1 MKKMVLFALLFIQYF
16 AFTQNTQF
24 YDVVSSESD
33 SLFVLGDDGNIYNRV
48 IITETSNTP
57 IFGFTGMTIHPNN
70 GTIYVVVK
78 NQPTRYLATLE
89 MGTSSITKIANLSDK
104 ISSIAFSET
113 GVLYGITGDGGNNPN
128 HLYSIDMSS
137 GELTE
142 LADFSSLIDDDGE
155 AIAFNSVDGLL
166 YRMAGGSWLY
176 KIDLTNFTS
185 TLVTESLMDDGDSGH
200 AFYFNGNDF
209 ISLSGDICT
218 MTSSGAQSNCNNL
231 NYDFKGILPSGFVGI
246 PELISNQEKQLLK
259 ILNLLGQEVEY
270 QPNTVLI
277 YQYAD
282 GTSEKVFTIGD

>member
-1 MKKMVLFALLFIQYF
+1 MVLFALLFIQYF

>member
-1 MKKMVLFALLFIQYF
+1 MKKMVLFALLFIKYF